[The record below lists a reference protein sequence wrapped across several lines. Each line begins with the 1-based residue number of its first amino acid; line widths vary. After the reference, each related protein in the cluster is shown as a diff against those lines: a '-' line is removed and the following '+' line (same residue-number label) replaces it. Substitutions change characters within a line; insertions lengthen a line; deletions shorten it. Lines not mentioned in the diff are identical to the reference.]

1 RKGAKLAVDRL
12 GFVSASENYYWWDK
26 YGFSVRAKNLNLE
39 EYDVTFTL
47 FARTEG
53 GEWTTVESKTEK
65 VGPNPVTVYFNQT
78 KPFQVTDANKT
89 FSYRIKYSEY
99 DQSGK
104 DSIERQGEVINSK
117 IVPYRIYDG
126 IMVLNLFLMLAFI
139 AMLGFFMERKLQK
152 GVEAHESVSGRKGG
166 NEREGSGSHQ
176 DAREEIDLAIGEEMV
191 AVLDTAYSPVNL
203 FAAGTALLAV
213 TLVLAAVLHI
223 KNIYYV
229 HRLMTLLQKKTVA
242 RSHLYAE
249 MTVSQGSNFTALAF
263 ASWIMLFVAAA
274 YLYLL
279 VPTYS
284 PYSYMQIASLASN
297 QMGFA
302 ILGIAAGLLAAAII
316 LFLDKLPEDRR
327 EFRLTEIYSFYAIS
341 KSAKK
346 LIALTLLALAA
357 SIVLSAYLGTIY
369 PAQSDTAKLGSLL
382 LLLLSAGILVMPIY
396 KETLEAMR

>member
-1 RKGAKLAVDRL
+1 
-12 GFVSASENYYWWDK
+12 
-26 YGFSVRAKNLNLE
+26 
-39 EYDVTFTL
+39 
-47 FARTEG
+47 
-53 GEWTTVESKTEK
+53 
-65 VGPNPVTVYFNQT
+65 
-78 KPFQVTDANKT
+78 
-89 FSYRIKYSEY
+89 
-99 DQSGK
+99 
-104 DSIERQGEVINSK
+104 
-117 IVPYRIYDG
+117 
-126 IMVLNLFLMLAFI
+126 
-139 AMLGFFMERKLQK
+139 
-152 GVEAHESVSGRKGG
+152 
-166 NEREGSGSHQ
+166 
-176 DAREEIDLAIGEEMV
+176 LAIGEEMV
-191 AVLDTAYSPVNL
+191 AVLDTAYSSADL